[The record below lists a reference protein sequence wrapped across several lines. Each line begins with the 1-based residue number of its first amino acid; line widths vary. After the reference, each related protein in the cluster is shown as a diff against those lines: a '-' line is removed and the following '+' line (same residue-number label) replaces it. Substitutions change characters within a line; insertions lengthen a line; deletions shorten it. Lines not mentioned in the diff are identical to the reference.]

1 MAECNVSKSSLDQAV
16 QDRTL
21 SVTAAILV
29 FAITV
34 ALMLL
39 MVIIYWVELRHKK
52 PTRNKDIELAEQG
65 LPRGTTSRRNSVLSG
80 HSVSQSEQ
88 PPRGNPLRPM
98 RKDSFDLE
106 EIDIGSPVISPRTPI
121 RRKPLPNPPS
131 MSSLSTAREAEVHSR
146 SGSPHPVPSIPE
158 SRSLTEAAPHED
170 SVFSVG
176 DEDEDIYGASEVSSP
191 SSATDHA
198 PLEPA
203 TRDQDAADQDTS
215 SDGHSAPPV
224 ELPAPLS
231 PIPEGRENSPDPK
244 Q

>member
-1 MAECNVSKSSLDQAV
+1 MAECYVSKSSLDQAV
-16 QDRTL
+16 QERTL

-39 MVIIYWVELRHKK
+39 MVIIYWFEIRHKK
-52 PTRNKDIELAEQG
+52 PTRNNDIEQG

-80 HSVSQSEQ
+80 RSVLQTEQ
-88 PPRGNPLRPM
+88 PPRTNPLRPM
-98 RKDSFDLE
+98 RDDSFDLE
-106 EIDIGSPVISPRTPI
+106 EINIGSPVISPRTPI

-131 MSSLSTAREAEVHSR
+131 MSSLSTTREAEVHSR
-146 SGSPHPVPSIPE
+146 SSSPHQAPSLPE

-176 DEDEDIYGASEVSSP
+176 DEDEDDIYGASEVSSP
-191 SSATDHA
+191 SSVADHA
-198 PLEPA
+198 PLESA
-203 TRDQDAADQDTS
+203 TLDQDAADQDTS
-215 SDGHSAPPV
+215 SDSHSAPPV
-224 ELPAPLS
+224 ELPTPLS